1 MKKLKKIIPL
11 LCILILAVIFSAC
24 AKEDAIV
31 EESHWELYA
40 VTSFK
45 NNDVKINVDEIYLTL
60 KDGELIIEDVKND
73 TTYNGAYEEMYATD
87 NEDDYKVIIN
97 GATGYMEKKKAVE
110 GEEKGEFQIRLTVD
124 EYDLIFIEKN

>member
-24 AKEDAIV
+24 AKEDATV

-45 NNDVKINVDEIYLTL
+45 NNEDNTL
-60 KDGELIIEDVKND
+60 GMN
-73 TTYNGAYEEMYATD
+73 
-87 NEDDYKVIIN
+87 
-97 GATGYMEKKKAVE
+97 
-110 GEEKGEFQIRLTVD
+110 
-124 EYDLIFIEKN
+124 

>member
-24 AKEDAIV
+24 AKEDATV

-45 NNDVKINVDEIYLTL
+45 NNDVKINADEIYLTL
-60 KDGELIIEDVKND
+60 KDGELIIEDVKNRM
-73 TTYNGAYEEMYATD
+73 YESCGVSE
-87 NEDDYKVIIN
+87 N
-97 GATGYMEKKKAVE
+97 
-110 GEEKGEFQIRLTVD
+110 
-124 EYDLIFIEKN
+124 LIKEN